1 MPHLI
6 RKPAPR
12 FDTVACL
19 PDNTYEK
26 ISIEQFRGKYVVL
39 YFYPADFT
47 FVCASETIDFHK
59 HLQEFTTRNCVVLGC
74 STDTEHCHRAWKTTD
89 KAHGGLGTP
98 INHPLLADVKKEIS
112 RAYDVL
118 LEEDGLAL
126 RGVFIIDPTGTVRV
140 EMRNDLP
147 LGRNVEEV
155 LRLLDA
161 LVYTDT
167 HGDQVCPA
175 GWKKG
180 KPAMTPSVEGVS
192 DYLTKYT

>member
-1 MPHLI
+1 M
-6 RKPAPR
+6 
-12 FDTVACL
+12 
-19 PDNTYEK
+19 PDNTFAEVSLDQYL
-26 ISIEQFRGKYVVL
+26 GKYVIL

-47 FVCASETIDFHK
+47 FVCASEAIDFHK
-59 HLQEFTTRNCVVLGC
+59 NLQDFTSKGAIVLGV
-74 STDTEHCHRAWKTTD
+74 STDTEHVHRAWKVTE

-118 LEEDGLAL
+118 LEDEGLAL
-126 RGVFIIDPTGTVRV
+126 RGVFIIDPKGKVRV

-167 HGDQVCPA
+167 HGDQVCPS

-180 KPAMTPSVEGVS
+180 KPTMTPSVAGVS